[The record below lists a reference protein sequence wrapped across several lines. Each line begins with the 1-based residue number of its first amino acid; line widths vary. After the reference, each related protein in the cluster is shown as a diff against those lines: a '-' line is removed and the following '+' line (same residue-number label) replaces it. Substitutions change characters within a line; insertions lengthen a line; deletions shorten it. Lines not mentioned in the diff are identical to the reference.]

1 MQSANKDPLEGK
13 AALGV
18 LNGVK
23 ELFVAKGKKTLH
35 FDLKT
40 QRPPDDEL
48 LELLLGR
55 SGKLR
60 APALRQGDRLVVGYN
75 QDVLAT
81 TLK

>member
-1 MQSANKDPLEGK
+1 MQSATKEPLEGE
-13 AALGV
+13 AALSV
-18 LNGVK
+18 LDGVK

-35 FDLKT
+35 FDL
-40 QRPPDDEL
+40 QSGRPGDDEL

-60 APALRQGDRLVVGYN
+60 APALRQGDRLVIGYN
-75 QDVLAT
+75 QDVLAD